1 MAPNSATDAPWLTI
15 WTEPRR
21 TIRQIVDRDSSHGV
35 LLIAALAGAL
45 STLEARWMAMPT
57 HPAGVTWP
65 LFVAISAGFGA
76 LLGIVALYIDGFLLK
91 WTGAMLGGVANY
103 AEVRAALAW
112 SEIPA
117 IAAVVIGIVAV
128 LLGVAGPMAPGM
140 SPMARRGT
148 GLELLHLA
156 LGAWS
161 FVLSLKCLG
170 EVHRFSAWRALGS
183 IIVLLLAIV
192 VVIFVLIMA
201 GVSIGRLMHPTA
213 TI

>member
-1 MAPNSATDAPWLTI
+1 MTPNSATGVPWLTI

-21 TIRQIVDRDSSHGV
+21 TIRQIVDRDPSYGV

-45 STLEARWMAMPT
+45 STLEARWMAMPA
-57 HPAGVTWP
+57 HPPGTWP
-65 LFVAISAGFGA
+65 LFVAISAGLGA
-76 LLGIVALYIDGFLLK
+76 LLGIVALYIDGFLLRL
-91 WTGAMLGGVANY
+91 TGAMLGGVANY

-128 LLGVAGPMAPGM
+128 LLGVAGPMTPGM
-140 SPMARRGT
+140 SPMARRAS
-148 GLELLHLA
+148 GLEVLHLV

-161 FVLSLKCLG
+161 FVVTLKCLG

-183 IIVLLLAIV
+183 IVVLILAIA

-201 GVSIGRLMHPTA
+201 GVSIGRLMHPA
-213 TI
+213 TTI